1 VGSENWE
8 GPGGIDPRWRNRR
21 GPGAF
26 SPERGGTSKILRIV
40 VVVLACVL
48 VGTLGWQGYQRYFR
62 PAEMPQSG
70 RIAPIGRPYSA
81 DTANDPAARGWEPDF
96 ANAINDATTAGKAG
110 DVTSAEMETDRA
122 ASIVGSAW
130 QKGFV
135 AQPEFFTGALA
146 ALDGVSATHPESER
160 LGDHV
165 FQAKIA
171 LAQLRWIQ
179 GNAKDLSAGA
189 VDESSTPTGRLVLS
203 APRAVTA
210 HQVVNAAAIGSSYV
224 DATKIPDSAE
234 VFLPPATRG
243 MEDGVRV
250 NGLTIEGASQTLDG
264 VAWKDVT
271 FVGTRLR
278 YEGGATSLKNVKFV
292 RCTFGFADDE
302 GGRKLVE
309 ALARGNGTVDV
320 AKSARTGDG
329 RVVTTE

>member
-1 VGSENWE
+1 M
-8 GPGGIDPRWRNRR
+8 DPRWRNRR
-21 GPGAF
+21 GSGAF

-48 VGTLGWQGYQRYFR
+48 VGTLAWQGYEKYFG
-62 PAEMPQSG
+62 PAELAQSG
-70 RIAPIGRPYSA
+70 DIAPAGRPYAAEAPS
-81 DTANDPAARGWEPDF
+81 DPAAHGWERDF
-96 ANAINDATTAGKAG
+96 ANALNDATAAGKAG

-135 AQPEFFTGALA
+135 AQPEFFTSALA

-160 LGDHV
+160 LGDHA

-179 GNAKDLSAGA
+179 GNAKESSARA
-189 VDESSTPTGRLVLS
+189 ADDSSTPAGRLVLS

-210 HQVVNAAAIGSSYV
+210 HQVVNTAAIGSSYV

-243 MEDGVRV
+243 MEDGVKV
-250 NGLTIEGASQTLDG
+250 SGLTIEGASQTLDG
-264 VAWKDVT
+264 VVWKDVT

-292 RCTFGFADDE
+292 RCTFGFSDDE

-329 RVVTTE
+329 RVVRTE